1 MIGTLVGG
9 PESVCPRQGSS
20 AVNRSTK
27 LCRSSKHSQNVP
39 DSPAKDKGALGQG
52 ERGVGQRAISLA
64 LEEGGVGSRDTSD
77 QVFCGAFD
85 TYQLS
90 PRQVVISKRP

>member
-1 MIGTLVGG
+1 MWTLVGG
-9 PESVCPRQGSS
+9 PESVRPRQGRS

-27 LCRSSKHSQNVP
+27 LCHSSNHNQNVL
-39 DSPAKDKGALGQG
+39 DSPAKAKGAVGQG
-52 ERGVGQRAISLA
+52 ERGVGQRATSLA
-64 LEEGGVGSRDTSD
+64 LKEGDGGSRDTSGPL
-77 QVFCGAFD
+77 FRGAFD